1 MNKFNGYTNPDF
13 ALNPGSSSQL
23 TAREL
28 SARESSRSLA
38 AATLAFFFRR
48 SARVRQNT
56 LADSANQLIPNRL
69 LKKKNGVFTRHNLL
83 SLN

>member
-13 ALNPGSSSQL
+13 ALIPVPVFIF
-23 TAREL
+23 
-28 SARESSRSLA
+28 
-38 AATLAFFFRR
+38 AFFRPN
-48 SARVRQNT
+48 SRVKQNT
-56 LADSANQLIPNRL
+56 WVDSANQLIPNRL